1 MNQSIS
7 IENIDATQP
16 LEVVNTYTFMSEGA
30 TDYALLSNKPSINGV
45 VLEGNKTS
53 AQLNIKQ
60 AYTADEI
67 TSVGTTN
74 QFVTVAEKAS
84 WNSKSD
90 FSGSYND
97 LTETPSIP
105 SKTSDLTNDSGFIDN
120 TISDLT
126 NYTPTASL
134 GAVALSNSYE
144 DLENKPTIPTELAD
158 LGTDET
164 HRVVTDVEKNA
175 WNNKQDA
182 LGFTPE
188 NIANK
193 GIALGYAPLDGGGKI
208 PMSNL
213 PSTILHY
220 IGTWDAEE
228 NLPELISSDEGKAG
242 CVYTISVPG
251 TRFGIDWKLG
261 DWLIYNAAGIPE
273 KSDNSDDV
281 LSVNGKT
288 GIVSLST
295 ANIADT
301 TDKRYVSDADKANL
315 ANLSGTNSGD
325 ESTSA
330 IKTKLGAADT
340 DSDGY
345 LTSTDWNTFD
355 SKQETLVSGTN
366 IKTINGTS
374 VLGSGDMVISGGA
387 NSVSRDANTKV
398 PIYAIWSGNQAEYNA
413 LGSGRP
419 ATTLYFIVG

>member
-1 MNQSIS
+1 MNQTIS
-7 IENIDATQP
+7 VENIDATQP
-16 LEVVNTYTFMSEGA
+16 LVVENAYTFMSEGA
-30 TDYALLSNKPSINGV
+30 TDYALLANKPSINGV
-45 VLEGNKTS
+45 RLEGNKTS

-60 AYTADEI
+60 SYTADEI
-67 TSVGTTN
+67 TSAGTTN
-74 QFVTVAEKAS
+74 QFVTTVEKTA

-90 FSGSYND
+90 FSGSYDD
-97 LTETPSIP
+97 LTDKPVIP
-105 SKTSDLTNDSGFIDN
+105 AILAELTD
-120 TISDLT
+120 
-126 NYTPTASL
+126 
-134 GAVALSNSYE
+134 
-144 DLENKPTIPTELAD
+144 
-158 LGTDET
+158 DET
-164 HRVVTDVEKNA
+164 HRVVTDMEKST
-175 WNNKQDA
+175 WNNKQNA

-242 CVYTISVPG
+242 YVYTISVPG

-261 DWLIYNAAGIPE
+261 DWLIYNASGIPE

-281 LSVNGKT
+281 LSVNGQT
-288 GIVSLST
+288 GIVTLST
-295 ANIADT
+295 AHVADT
-301 TDKRYVSDADKANL
+301 TDKRYITDAEKTLLGNTSGAN
-315 ANLSGTNSGD
+315 TGD
-325 ESTSA
+325 ESTST

-355 SKQETLVSGTN
+355 SKQETLVSGTS

-374 VLGSGDMVISGGA
+374 VLGSGDITIAAGIP
-387 NSVSRDANTKV
+387 RDANTKV